1 MEPSPMALA
10 EEEKM
15 EDKKLSDEDIERIL
29 NEYRAK
35 KAKSEVNADPGKN
48 TKKTKEKKKANRSP
62 QTSPSEKVKSPE
74 EQRID
79 EIIKGADDYD
89 FDPKAA
95 GYEEI
100 VDGIWWSG
108 VGDFSD
114 IYLDSSELS
123 TDSKKTAQKN
133 ENFYWLYK
141 KSFMLGWFKGV
152 IVALLIVLIVC
163 YPYESNTPEDAVFIT
178 WFAVISLTLII
189 GATLLMFLMDFVYLT
204 YHFDRKKNRTK
215 IKKLEIWH
223 LVDESDYNF
232 FAIGNAARYF
242 PESLRLLRGYICFH
256 DLSKDTRPTCEKV
269 MNGIH
274 DTVVVKRK
282 DLKGL
287 LRLRIVFTAKKWQLF
302 KKLRETDPDMQYEV
316 EYYTKSKVIK
326 EIRPL
331 KGKSYSP
338 LALEILCLINRM
350 YP

>member
-1 MEPSPMALA
+1 
-10 EEEKM
+10 
-15 EDKKLSDEDIERIL
+15 
-29 NEYRAK
+29 
-35 KAKSEVNADPGKN
+35 
-48 TKKTKEKKKANRSP
+48 
-62 QTSPSEKVKSPE
+62 
-74 EQRID
+74 
-79 EIIKGADDYD
+79 
-89 FDPKAA
+89 
-95 GYEEI
+95 
-100 VDGIWWSG
+100 
-108 VGDFSD
+108 
-114 IYLDSSELS
+114 
-123 TDSKKTAQKN
+123 
-133 ENFYWLYK
+133 
-141 KSFMLGWFKGV
+141 MLGWFKGV
-152 IVALLIVLIVC
+152 IVALLMVLIVC

-282 DLKGL
+282 ELKDL

-302 KKLRETDPDMQYEV
+302 KKLREADPDMQYEV
-316 EYYTKSKVIK
+316 EYYTKSRVIK

-338 LALEILCLINRM
+338 LALEILYLINRM